1 MRLSIISSAVLALT
15 LGGCVIVVPGDG
27 KSYNWSSS
35 SVQGNGSVTTED
47 RSIASATALDIE
59 SRRRVDMDVEVR
71 VGPATSLQIEG
82 DSNLLPLVHTES
94 NNGKL
99 RIRVDD
105 ELRTSQPL
113 RVRYTTPQLN
123 RLDASGG
130 LRTHVSGLNGG
141 NLAVSQNGSGRVELR
156 GRVDQLDVINS
167 GSGSTL
173 ADTLEAGGTRV
184 AVHGSGRVSLGNV
197 RGEQLMAKVHGSGNL
212 SAAGTVRALD
222 VAVYGSGDARLSGL
236 RSETAD
242 LSTNGS
248 GDITVAVSQ
257 SVHTNTNGSGSITVY
272 GNPPQRN
279 VSGKRTTF
287 VQ

>member
-1 MRLSIISSAVLALT
+1 MRLSIISSAVLALA

-27 KSYNWSSS
+27 KTNWSSS
-35 SVQGNGSVTTED
+35 SAVQGNGSVTTEN
-47 RSIASATALDIE
+47 RAVAGATALDIE
-59 SRRRVDMDVEVR
+59 SRRRADMEVEVR
-71 VGPATSLQIEG
+71 VGPAASLQIEG
-82 DSNLLPLVHTES
+82 DSNLLPLVRTES
-94 NNGKL
+94 SNGKL
-99 RIRVDD
+99 RIWVED
-105 ELRTSQPL
+105 ELRASQPL
-113 RVRYTTPQLN
+113 RIRYTTPQLT

-130 LRTHVSGLNGG
+130 LRTNVSGLNGG
-141 NLAVSQNGSGRVELR
+141 NFAVTQNGSGRVELR

-167 GSGSTL
+167 GSGSLL

-197 RGEQLMAKVHGSGNL
+197 RGEQMMAKVHGSGNL
-212 SAAGTVRALD
+212 SAAGTVRSLD
-222 VAVYGSGDARLSGL
+222 VAIYGSGDARLSGL